1 MNSMCVGYPRRKRWA
16 GSLRRGC
23 GGQQAH
29 APVSMR
35 LHDEKCCVRPGSCRY
50 LRNEYGGAHQ
60 MCVAHG
66 CGVAVAAIAKAGTPV
81 GCERLQADIRRSRS
95 REQLYDHAV
104 VAHEPHELQHVEKR
118 ASGRPGAWL
127 APSCSSSAC
136 ARRGG
141 ISSGDDTVSEL
152 RCTDHAPV
160 HVACGGEGDGH
171 LGYRRC

>member
-1 MNSMCVGYPRRKRWA
+1 
-16 GSLRRGC
+16 
-23 GGQQAH
+23 
-29 APVSMR
+29 
-35 LHDEKCCVRPGSCRY
+35 
-50 LRNEYGGAHQ
+50 

-127 APSCSSSAC
+127 APTCSSTVPAHAEAAYRVVMTRSVSCGAQTTLLC
-136 ARRGG
+136 MWRVEAREMAT
-141 ISSGDDTVSEL
+141 SGTADVE
-152 RCTDHAPV
+152 
-160 HVACGGEGDGH
+160 
-171 LGYRRC
+171 